1 MTSEESTDAEEAKKV
16 IDILEPIS
24 PDAPTIV
31 ETLRRAYDQAR
42 RGVAQGFSSEV
53 ALNEVRNEVVLALNE
68 IIGSIQA
75 RTLTEEK
82 INKAKHVVEAWI
94 KLLKA

>member
-1 MTSEESTDAEEAKKV
+1 MRTEELTDAEEAKKLL
-16 IDILEPIS
+16 DTLEPIS

-42 RGVAQGFSSEV
+42 RGAAQGFSSEV
-53 ALNEVRNEVVLALNE
+53 DLNDARNEVVLALNE
-68 IIGSIQA
+68 VIGSLQA

-82 INKAKHVVEAWI
+82 INKAKGLVDAWI
-94 KLLKA
+94 KLLMG